1 MQSCAAIGERGQRLA
16 TNVAEIGIVRPR
28 ATLLVSLLLVVLAA
42 LGAVRLSF
50 DPRYGAFF
58 EADDPQRVAYDAL
71 RELFAASDTLAFL
84 LEPPPGGPFGERGL
98 AAVAALADGG
108 WQLPHAL
115 RVDSI
120 LNVPW
125 LRSEGDLVTVSP
137 LIEDPALLDAAAR
150 AERERVARSMPEVAG
165 RLLERDGPLT
175 AVVVTLVPEGDPL
188 ATTQRVVEAARALA
202 RRVEREHPGAR
213 VHLAGIVAM
222 NHAFAES
229 SLRDSSTL
237 LPAML
242 AVMMLLLG
250 LVLRSFTAVAAIVVL
265 MVGASAAALGVGGWA
280 GIALTTASA
289 LAPIVIVTVAVA
301 DGVHLVLG
309 ARGAPDA
316 PDAALRASLEENR
329 GPILLTTATTV
340 AGFLSLNFSEV
351 PPFRDLGNLV
361 AAGVAFAGLGSLTL
375 LPALLRLLPFR
386 PAPEP
391 AAGALGPRLAE
402 GLLRRRAAVLLGA
415 ALVLLVVLP
424 GLARLRVNDDF
435 VAYFGPDLP
444 FRTAAELADDRLAG
458 PWEIEYQ
465 LRSEAPRGIHD
476 PAFLAQLAAFTD
488 WLRAQPETAHVLAWT
503 DVLARLERVV
513 GEGEGLPPDAE
524 RAAQYTFLYEASLPF
539 GTDVTTLLATDR
551 GSVRQLVALRDV
563 DARALRA
570 YEDRAGAWL
579 AAHAPQIRERHGGVN
594 LMFAHVSERNVRA
607 MIEGNLLAV
616 LVIGALLG
624 LALRSAPLAGL
635 SLLTNLVPLLLAFA
649 LWGWFVR
656 DVGLALGTVFGM
668 TLGIVVDD
676 TVHVLARYRR
686 ARRTAPPREAA
697 ALAVTRVGPALVVT
711 TGTLVAG
718 FACLAAS
725 SFAVN
730 AQLAQITLLTLVAA
744 LAVDLLVLPALLGR
758 GARRTDDSAGAPG

>member
-1 MQSCAAIGERGQRLA
+1 
-16 TNVAEIGIVRPR
+16 
-28 ATLLVSLLLVVLAA
+28 
-42 LGAVRLSF
+42 
-50 DPRYGAFF
+50 
-58 EADDPQRVAYDAL
+58 
-71 RELFAASDTLAFL
+71 
-84 LEPPPGGPFGERGL
+84 
-98 AAVAALADGG
+98 
-108 WQLPHAL
+108 
-115 RVDSI
+115 
-120 LNVPW
+120 
-125 LRSEGDLVTVSP
+125 
-137 LIEDPALLDAAAR
+137 
-150 AERERVARSMPEVAG
+150 
-165 RLLERDGPLT
+165 
-175 AVVVTLVPEGDPL
+175 
-188 ATTQRVVEAARALA
+188 
-202 RRVEREHPGAR
+202 
-213 VHLAGIVAM
+213 
-222 NHAFAES
+222 
-229 SLRDSSTL
+229 
-237 LPAML
+237 
-242 AVMMLLLG
+242 
-250 LVLRSFTAVAAIVVL
+250 
-265 MVGASAAALGVGGWA
+265 
-280 GIALTTASA
+280 
-289 LAPIVIVTVAVA
+289 
-301 DGVHLVLG
+301 
-309 ARGAPDA
+309 
-316 PDAALRASLEENR
+316 
-329 GPILLTTATTV
+329 
-340 AGFLSLNFSEV
+340 
-351 PPFRDLGNLV
+351 
-361 AAGVAFAGLGSLTL
+361 
-375 LPALLRLLPFR
+375 
-386 PAPEP
+386 
-391 AAGALGPRLAE
+391 
-402 GLLRRRAAVLLGA
+402 VLLGA

-435 VAYFGPDLP
+435 VAYFGPELP

-465 LRSEAPRGIHD
+465 LHAEAPEGIHD
-476 PAFLAQLAAFTD
+476 PAFLAQLEAFTD

-539 GTDVTTLLATDR
+539 GTDVTNVLATDR

-570 YEDRAGAWL
+570 FEDRASAWL
-579 AAHAPQIRERHGGVN
+579 AAHAPQVRERHGGIN

-624 LALRSAPLAGL
+624 VALRSVSLAGL
-635 SLLTNLVPLLLAFA
+635 SLLTNFLPLLLAFA

-697 ALAVTRVGPALVVT
+697 ARAVTRVGPALVVT
-711 TGTLVAG
+711 TGTLLAG